1 MGIFRVADAKL
12 CFYSNWSVS
21 QAALNEMR
29 GRRPALGGMV
39 SDGRNKVL
47 TDSKKL
53 KTKTDIYSR
62 LFKLLKAELVS
73 LVPKEN
79 RGAQRSLKGM
89 KSEADQMKQN
99 I

>member
-1 MGIFRVADAKL
+1 
-12 CFYSNWSVS
+12 
-21 QAALNEMR
+21 
-29 GRRPALGGMV
+29 MV

-47 TDSKKL
+47 SDSKSKI
-53 KTKTDIYSR
+53 KTDIYSR

-79 RGAQRSLKGM
+79 RGAQRSLKGI